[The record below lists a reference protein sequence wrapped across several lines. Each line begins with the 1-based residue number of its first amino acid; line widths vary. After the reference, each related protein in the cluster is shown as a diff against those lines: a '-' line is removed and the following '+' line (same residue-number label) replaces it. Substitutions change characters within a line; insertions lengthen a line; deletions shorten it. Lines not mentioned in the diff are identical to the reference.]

1 MRKLFA
7 VPMVLA
13 AAVLCSAG
21 DEKKEEE
28 KEKEEHKAPHG
39 GVLLEVGEEVAHLE
53 IVHGPKEGMVTIY
66 VLDGK
71 AEKAVAIKDAPKL
84 NLMTADG
91 AKQLAMKAV
100 EADKEG
106 MASQFEAK
114 DDALK
119 ADPLK
124 GRIAITIGE
133 KKYNVE
139 IKEAGGHEGH
149 DHDDHDH
156 DHKK

>member
-1 MRKLFA
+1 MRNVVA
-7 VPMVLA
+7 ATIVLGA
-13 AAVLCSAG
+13 ALACLGG
-21 DEKKEEE
+21 DEKKE
-28 KEKEEHKAPHG
+28 EEHKAPHG
-39 GVLLEVGEEVAHLE
+39 GVLLEVGEEIAHLE
-53 IVHGPKEGMVTIY
+53 LVHDAKEGKATIY

-71 AEKAVAIKDAPKL
+71 AEKAVAIKDAPKI

-91 AKQLAMKAV
+91 AKQIVTKAV
-100 EADKEG
+100 EPDKEG
-106 MASQFEAK
+106 LASQFEAK

-139 IKEAGGHEGH
+139 LKEGEDGH
-149 DHDDHDH
+149 DHG
-156 DHKK
+156 K

>member
-1 MRKLFA
+1 MRSACA
-7 VPMVLA
+7 VLLVLG
-13 AAVLCSAG
+13 AAVVCVAA
-21 DEKKEEE
+21 DEKKE
-28 KEKEEHKAPHG
+28 EEHKAPHG

-53 IVHGPKEGMVTIY
+53 LVHDPKEGTATIY
-66 VLDGK
+66 LLDGK

-91 AKQLAMKAV
+91 AKQVVTKAV
-100 EADKEG
+100 EPDKEG
-106 MASQFEAK
+106 LASQFVAK

-124 GRIAITIGE
+124 GRIAITIGD
-133 KKYNVE
+133 KKYNVD
-139 IKEAGGHEGH
+139 IKEPDEHEGH
-149 DHDDHDH
+149 DHDEHDH

>member
-1 MRKLFA
+1 MRRFC
-7 VPMVLA
+7 PVLLVLS
-13 AAVLCSAG
+13 AAVVCMAG
-21 DEKKEEE
+21 DEEKKKE
-28 KEKEEHKAPHG
+28 EEHKAPHG

-53 IVHGPKEGMVTIY
+53 LVRNAKEGTATIY

-91 AKQLAMKAV
+91 AKQIATKAV
-100 EADKEG
+100 EPDKEG
-106 MASQFEAK
+106 LASQFEAK

-139 IKEAGGHEGH
+139 IKEADGHEGH
-149 DHDDHDH
+149 DHD
-156 DHKK
+156 K